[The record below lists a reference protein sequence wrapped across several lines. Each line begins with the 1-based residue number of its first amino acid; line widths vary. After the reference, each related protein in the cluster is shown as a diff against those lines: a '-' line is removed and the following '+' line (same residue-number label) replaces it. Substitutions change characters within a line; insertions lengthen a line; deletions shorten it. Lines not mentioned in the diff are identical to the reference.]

1 MSKKDNDINW
11 QLIHNSGGANPE
23 DYLTPKQLQRYNEK
37 RERFIDIDIDLAM
50 NQEEGLDE
58 VIKKQDEDLTEKY
71 KELQNPQDPNILE
84 ETLKEKSKQDIIEE
98 AMGPD
103 EDDDEGLSQYALN
116 RLKLNQTRFTD
127 PNRFQNQLD
136 SIPEMTIQDLSELA
150 LDAKMAMETAK
161 KVPGGPA
168 IKVGAAVG
176 SVALRRLLPKVNYG
190 DIIDTAMNSRFFKD
204 KEPITVYALGKKNS
218 GNPNWR
224 PNLKQFGYY
233 PDTQDAISQFGE
245 QTVNDFME
253 RARLHRVNRARAGKK
268 EFMKDFNE
276 TLEITRPD
284 GTVDL
289 GMVVRRKGYKNKLD
303 LTDSANYQVRTLSQ
317 VMEDVRVN
325 TGWLTQ
331 QSDDVKAMQIVRSKL
346 NQLKTNYSDD
356 LVLAKLMEYGDEAYL
371 EHMIA
376 KDQYTWIW
384 DQIEAYN
391 REPYKKNKIRPYPWI
406 QAPERNHVDNL
417 RLLVSRPYKTLK
429 DQTEGRIRTLYN
441 DNLVRK
447 KDFKNAYIVNIEDPM
462 TNPYTKA
469 NPLHKS
475 NPGNIL
481 IQMASRSDKA
491 PKTIGIVGD
500 YLQDFYGKDFTKY
513 YNGNELLTVFKQMSP
528 DDKKLYS
535 LYKPKVIGRNV
546 ETATAYRRRV
556 LNERIQLIVNEK
568 GKFTNEE
575 IQKEVFK
582 DLLDFYELF
591 SSKTQ
596 FVRRPQYVDDIMERS
611 AKKVVD
617 LPFDN
622 NAHLEFYSQ
631 KRRAMKDLYTDIDAY
646 EKGLTPR
653 MTKKDYNNLWKQITE
668 VGAMNYNFKADIN
681 DFQKNFLRIIGKYE

>member
-1 MSKKDNDINW
+1 MSKKDDEINR
-11 QLIHNSGGANPE
+11 QLILNSGGADPE
-23 DYLTPKQLQRYNEK
+23 DYLTKPQLKRYNEGK
-37 RERFIDIDIDLAM
+37 DFGDFIDINVDLVQ
-50 NQEEGLDE
+50 NTEE
-58 VIKKQDEDLTEKY
+58 Y
-71 KELQNPQDPNILE
+71 DPIAIV
-84 ETLKEKSKQDIIEE
+84 DE

-136 SIPEMTIQDLSELA
+136 SVPEMTIQDLSELA

-253 RARLHRVNRARAGKK
+253 RARLHRVNRASAGKK

-289 GMVVRRKGYKNKLD
+289 GLVVRRKGYKNKLD

-371 EHMIA
+371 EHMVGKA
-376 KDQYTWIW
+376 QYGWLW
-384 DQIEAYN
+384 DIKEAD
-391 REPYKKNKIRPYPWI
+391 PTKYPWVK
-406 QAPERNHVDNL
+406 APERNHVDNL
-417 RLLVSRPYKTLK
+417 RLLVSKPYKKLK
-429 DQTEGRIRTLYN
+429 DTTETRIKPLN
-441 DNLVRK
+441 KLLP
-447 KDFKNAYIVNIEDPM
+447 KNQRYIINIEDPL
-462 TNPYTKA
+462 TNPYAKD

-475 NPGNIL
+475 NPGNII
-481 IQMASRSDKA
+481 IQTAKPSDKT
-491 PKTIGIVGD
+491 PKTIGIIGD
-500 YLQDFYGKDFTKY
+500 YLQDFYGSDFMKK
-513 YNGNELLTVFKQMSP
+513 YNGNELLAVFENMSP
-528 DDKKLYS
+528 KDKKLYS
-535 LYKPKVIGRNV
+535 LYEPKTTSTTGKLGKFNKV
-546 ETATAYRRRV
+546 ETATKYRRRIFD
-556 LNERIQLIVNEK
+556 ERIDLILKEK
-568 GKFTNEE
+568 GKFSLQE
-575 IQKEVFK
+575 IQTEVFN
-582 DLLDFYELF
+582 DLLNFYELF
-591 SSKTQ
+591 SAKAN
-596 FVRRPQYVDDIMERS
+596 FVRRPKYVSDMMQKNAIKDI
-611 AKKVVD
+611 KF
-617 LPFDN
+617 PFSKQKFD
-622 NAHLEFYSQ
+622 EFYNL
-631 KRRAMKDLYTDIDAY
+631 KRKAEQDIATSIGQY
-646 EKGLTPR
+646 ETGQARR
-653 MTKKDYNNLWKQITE
+653 MTKKAYNNLWRQLTEIT
-668 VGAMNYNFKADIN
+668 AMDYNFKVDEN
-681 DFQKNFLRIIGKYE
+681 DFTTRLYNIMNKYPE

>member
-1 MSKKDNDINW
+1 M
-11 QLIHNSGGANPE
+11 
-23 DYLTPKQLQRYNEK
+23 NE
-37 RERFIDIDIDLAM
+37 
-50 NQEEGLDE
+50 EEGLDE

-71 KELQNPQDPNILE
+71 KQQQNPQDPNTLE
-84 ETLKEKSKQDIIEE
+84 NILKEKEAKGIIDE

-103 EDDDEGLSQYALN
+103 EDDDEGISQYALN
-116 RLKLNQTRFTD
+116 RLKLNQSRFTD

-136 SIPEMTIQDLSELA
+136 SIPELTIQDLSELA

-161 KVPGGPA
+161 KVPGTLP
-168 IKVGAAVG
+168 IKAGAAVG
-176 SVALRRLLPKVNYG
+176 SVALRRLGGKYMDN
-190 DIIDTAMNSRFFKD
+190 IIDTAMNSNFFKD
-204 KEPITVYALGKKNS
+204 REPITVYALGKK
-218 GNPNWR
+218 R
-224 PNLKQFGYY
+224 FNLKRLGYF
-233 PDTQDAISQFGE
+233 PDTKDAVSQFGQE
-245 QTVNDFME
+245 AVDEFME
-253 RARLHRVNRARAGKK
+253 KGRLHRLSRSNLGKK
-268 EFMKDFNE
+268 ELMKDFNE
-276 TLEITRPD
+276 TLDIIRDD
-284 GTVDL
+284 GTEEIAMIVK
-289 GMVVRRKGYKNKLD
+289 RKKIGNKLD
-303 LTDSANYQVRTLSQ
+303 PTDSSNYHVRTLSQ
-317 VMEDVRVN
+317 VMKQMRVE
-325 TGWLTQ
+325 TGWMNQ
-331 QSDDVKAMQIVRSKL
+331 QIPEVKAMQIIRSKL
-346 NQLKTNYSDD
+346 NQLGTKYSDD

-391 REPYKKNKIRPYPWI
+391 REPFKKNKIRPYPWVE
-406 QAPERNHVDNL
+406 APERNHVDNL

-429 DQTEGRIRTLYN
+429 DQTEGRIRSLYN
-441 DNLVRK
+441 DDLVRK

-481 IQMASRSDKA
+481 IQTAARSDKA
-491 PKTIGIVGD
+491 PKTIGIIGD

-568 GKFTNEE
+568 GKFNNEE

-617 LPFDN
+617 FPFDN

-631 KRRAMKDLYTDIDAY
+631 KRKAMVDLYEDIDAY
-646 EKGLTPR
+646 ETGRATR

>member
-1 MSKKDNDINW
+1 M
-11 QLIHNSGGANPE
+11 
-23 DYLTPKQLQRYNEK
+23 NE
-37 RERFIDIDIDLAM
+37 
-50 NQEEGLDE
+50 EEGLDE
-58 VIKKQDEDLTEKY
+58 VIKKQDEDLTDKY
-71 KELQNPQDPNILE
+71 KQQQNPQDPNTLE
-84 ETLKEKSKQDIIEE
+84 NILKEKEAKGIIDE

-103 EDDDEGLSQYALN
+103 EDDDEGISQYALN
-116 RLKLNQTRFTD
+116 RLKLNQSRFTD

-136 SIPEMTIQDLSELA
+136 SIPELTIQDLSELA

-161 KVPGGPA
+161 KVPGTLP
-168 IKVGAAVG
+168 IKAGAAVG
-176 SVALRRLLPKVNYG
+176 SVALRRLGGKYMDN
-190 DIIDTAMNSRFFKD
+190 IIDTAMNSNFFKD
-204 KEPITVYALGKKNS
+204 REPITVYALGKK
-218 GNPNWR
+218 R
-224 PNLKQFGYY
+224 FNLKRLGYF
-233 PDTQDAISQFGE
+233 PDTKDAVSQFGQE
-245 QTVNDFME
+245 AVDEFME
-253 RARLHRVNRARAGKK
+253 KGRLHRLSRSNLGKK
-268 EFMKDFNE
+268 ELMKDFNE
-276 TLEITRPD
+276 TLDIIRDD
-284 GTVDL
+284 GTEEIAMIVK
-289 GMVVRRKGYKNKLD
+289 RKKIGNKLD
-303 LTDSANYQVRTLSQ
+303 PTDSSNYHVRTLSQ
-317 VMEDVRVN
+317 VMKQMRVE
-325 TGWLTQ
+325 TGWMNQ
-331 QSDDVKAMQIVRSKL
+331 QIPEVKAMQIIRSKL
-346 NQLKTNYSDD
+346 NQLGTKYSDD

-391 REPYKKNKIRPYPWI
+391 REPFKKNKIRPYPWVE
-406 QAPERNHVDNL
+406 APERNHVDNL

-429 DQTEGRIRTLYN
+429 DQTEGRIRSLYN
-441 DNLVRK
+441 DDLVRK

-481 IQMASRSDKA
+481 IQTAARSDKA
-491 PKTIGIVGD
+491 PKTIGIIGD

-568 GKFTNEE
+568 GKFNNEE

-617 LPFDN
+617 FPFDN

-631 KRRAMKDLYTDIDAY
+631 KRKAMVDLYEDIDAY
-646 EKGLTPR
+646 ETGRATR

>member
-1 MSKKDNDINW
+1 M
-11 QLIHNSGGANPE
+11 
-23 DYLTPKQLQRYNEK
+23 NE
-37 RERFIDIDIDLAM
+37 
-50 NQEEGLDE
+50 EEGLDE
-58 VIKKQDEDLTEKY
+58 VIKKQDEDLTDKY
-71 KELQNPQDPNILE
+71 KQQQNPQDPNTLE
-84 ETLKEKSKQDIIEE
+84 NILKEKEAKGIIDE

-103 EDDDEGLSQYALN
+103 EDDDEGISQYALN

-161 KVPGGPA
+161 KVPGTLP
-168 IKVGAAVG
+168 IKAGAAVG
-176 SVALRRLLPKVNYG
+176 SVALRRLGGKYMDN
-190 DIIDTAMNSRFFKD
+190 IIDTAMNSNFFKD
-204 KEPITVYALGKKNS
+204 REPITVYALGKK
-218 GNPNWR
+218 R
-224 PNLKQFGYY
+224 FNLKRLGYF
-233 PDTQDAISQFGE
+233 PDTKDAVSQFGQE
-245 QTVNDFME
+245 AVDEFME
-253 RARLHRVNRARAGKK
+253 KGRLHRLSRSNLGKK
-268 EFMKDFNE
+268 ELMKDFNE
-276 TLEITRPD
+276 TLDIIRDD
-284 GTVDL
+284 GTEEIAMIVK
-289 GMVVRRKGYKNKLD
+289 RKKIGNKLD
-303 LTDSANYQVRTLSQ
+303 PTDSSNYHVRTLSQ
-317 VMEDVRVN
+317 VMKQMRVE
-325 TGWLTQ
+325 TGWMNQ
-331 QSDDVKAMQIVRSKL
+331 QIPEVKAMQIIRSKL
-346 NQLKTNYSDD
+346 NQLGTKYSDD

-391 REPYKKNKIRPYPWI
+391 REPFKKNKIRPYPWVE
-406 QAPERNHVDNL
+406 APERNHVDNL

-429 DQTEGRIRTLYN
+429 DQTEGRIRSLYN
-441 DNLVRK
+441 DDLVRK

-481 IQMASRSDKA
+481 IQTAARSDKA
-491 PKTIGIVGD
+491 PKTIGIIGD

-568 GKFTNEE
+568 GKFNNEE

-617 LPFDN
+617 FPFDN

-631 KRRAMKDLYTDIDAY
+631 KRKAMVDLYEDIDAY
-646 EKGLTPR
+646 ETGRATR